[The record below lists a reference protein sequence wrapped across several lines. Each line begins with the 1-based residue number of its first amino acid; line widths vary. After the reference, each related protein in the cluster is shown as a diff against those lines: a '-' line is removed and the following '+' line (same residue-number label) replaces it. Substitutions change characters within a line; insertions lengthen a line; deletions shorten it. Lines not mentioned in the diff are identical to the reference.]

1 MGGRVIEGLPW
12 PGGVVVREV
21 AGVVDAAGAGF
32 VGRGE
37 HHSPLRLG
45 AVGEVG
51 ENEGVVGVD
60 PVTVDF
66 FECRF
71 AVLSGS
77 GLVGCRGV
85 AEQGLR
91 SEVTSIGV
99 GSNTICKSIYTISLA
114 KNLVSND
121 RK

>member
-12 PGGVVVREV
+12 PGGVVVQEV
-21 AGVVDAAGAGF
+21 AGVVNAAGAGF

-37 HHSPLRLG
+37 RHSSLRLG

-51 ENEGVVGVD
+51 EDKGVVGVD
-60 PVTVDF
+60 LRSCR
-66 FECRF
+66 EC
-71 AVLSGS
+71 

-85 AEQGLR
+85 SEQGLR

-99 GSNTICKSIYTISLA
+99 SGNTICKSIYTITLA
-114 KNLVSND
+114 KNLVGND
-121 RK
+121 GK

>member
-51 ENEGVVGVD
+51 EDESVVGVD

-66 FECRF
+66 FESVDLRSCR
-71 AVLSGS
+71 AVDLLAVGGLQSRVS
-77 GLVGCRGV
+77 GLKLQ
-85 AEQGLR
+85 A
-91 SEVTSIGV
+91 
-99 GSNTICKSIYTISLA
+99 
-114 KNLVSND
+114 
-121 RK
+121 